1 VKRNA
6 IIIAL
11 FSILL
16 TGCVKDTTQ
25 AVLQTIAI
33 KPDTVTLEMGSSMT
47 LSPTFTPAVFS
58 AIAVDWASTDASVVT
73 VSSGGTILAV
83 KSGTAWVTIKDKN
96 SATTGKVMVVI
107 P

>member
-1 VKRNA
+1 MKRIA
-6 IIIAL
+6 IVIAL
-11 FSILL
+11 LSILL

-25 AVLQTIAI
+25 VVLQAIAI

-58 AIAVDWASTDASVVT
+58 SIAVQWASTDTSVVT

-83 KSGTAWVTIKDKN
+83 KSGTAWVTVKDKN
-96 SATTGKVMVVI
+96 SATSGKVMVVI